1 MYTYHFYS
9 PNVIIRWFFR
19 PLVCHK
25 ACPYTLYMGQKFIY
39 MTRLP
44 LRNGFGWPYF
54 FFRFFSRLRMK
65 SLAHVQFFGVET
77 IRCEKSPVLSFL
89 KSVVLI
95 FLHAVNT
102 NRVQAC
108 LFLFSI
114 RHRSFNYDW
123 WHPGVPRTNF
133 RGAKDFFQNFSDK
146 KSTFCRW
153 NFENLVRR
161 AKRAEP
167 KSHFCRWFIR
177 DSFEL

>member
-1 MYTYHFYS
+1 
-9 PNVIIRWFFR
+9 
-19 PLVCHK
+19 
-25 ACPYTLYMGQKFIY
+25 MGQKFIY

-114 RHRSFNYDW
+114 RCHNCSFWKSEKTPKMFEKFIQNHPYMTIWKKTPKKFVKFHSKPHLYD
-123 WHPGVPRTNF
+123 HLEKIP
-133 RGAKDFFQNFSDK
+133 K
-146 KSTFCRW
+146 K
-153 NFENLVRR
+153 L
-161 AKRAEP
+161 
-167 KSHFCRWFIR
+167 
-177 DSFEL
+177 